1 MAPDASAILATGM
14 WIAGKPGSS
23 SFKVHLAGEP
33 QPLAIKADV
42 QMGWVEVLT
51 PARDNIAKD
60 GLGAPCTRVLKGVVT
75 LVATN
80 E

>member
-1 MAPDASAILATGM
+1 M

-23 SFKVHLAGEP
+23 SFKVHLNGEP

-42 QMGWVEVLT
+42 QLGWVEVLIT
-51 PARDNIAKD
+51 CREGGFVEED
-60 GLGAPCTRVLKGVVT
+60 GAGRPHTRVLKGTVT
-75 LVATN
+75 LVLTN